1 MKVYTRSGDKGK
13 TSAIGRPRL
22 MKDSPRIE
30 AYGEVDEINSLIG
43 LIISQDEIKQEAFSK
58 LATELTEFSKYRW
71 GVSPSHHRKA
81 NKMAGA
87 AN

>member
-30 AYGEVDEINSLIG
+30 AYGEVDELNSLIG
-43 LIISQDEIKQEAFSK
+43 LIISQDEIKQEAF
-58 LATELTEFSKYRW
+58 
-71 GVSPSHHRKA
+71 GKA
-81 NKMAGA
+81 GNGTD
-87 AN
+87 